1 MPQISKRILLLNIFW
16 SKNYSPKF
24 LMLIVLEKRHV
35 ENKNKKQKQK
45 KNKTKKPFNCI
56 S

>member
-1 MPQISKRILLLNIFW
+1 MPVNLQKGQKIDLT
-16 SKNYSPKF
+16 KNKNF
-24 LMLIVLEKRHV
+24 LQNK
-35 ENKNKKQKQK
+35 NKNKKQKQK